1 MGGLAV
7 GGGRHR
13 AIVVAIMMVSLVI
26 STRNRAP
33 RLPELFASLARLESP
48 DAGWELILVD
58 NGSTDSTAAAIR
70 EFAGEAPCVVRCV
83 HAATPGLSHA
93 RNAGLGC
100 AAGRIVAF
108 TDDDCYPKPDY
119 LRAIVDVFERHQPG
133 VLGGRVVLHDAT
145 DARVGVKDVPAAFEI
160 APRTFVPPGVMHGAN
175 LAVRREVLAAVGGFD
190 PLLGAGTRC
199 MAAEDTDFIA
209 RIVWAGWTA
218 RYDPAPVVAHHH
230 GRKPGA
236 AADLQRQGYDRGR
249 GAYYAKWALDRQARR
264 TYLRAWYGSAR
275 RMLRKR
281 DPRPF
286 GREVAGASR
295 YLLDRL
301 LHGAPVPRFDR
312 SSNDDRLAAAQNGR
326 L

>member
-1 MGGLAV
+1 
-7 GGGRHR
+7 
-13 AIVVAIMMVSLVI
+13 MMVSLVI

-33 RLPELFASLARLESP
+33 RLAELFARLARLESP

-58 NGSTDSTAAAIR
+58 NGSTDGTPAAIR
-70 EFAGEAPCVVRCV
+70 EFAAEAPFAVRCL

-108 TDDDCYPKPDY
+108 TDDDCYPQPDY

-145 DARVGVKDVPAAFEI
+145 DARVGVKDVPNAFEI
-160 APRTFVPPGVMHGAN
+160 APRTFVRPGVMHGAN

-199 MAAEDTDFIA
+199 MAGEDTDFVA

-249 GAYYAKWALDRQARR
+249 GAYYAKWALDARARR
-264 TYLRAWYGSAR
+264 TYLREWYGSAR

-281 DPRPF
+281 DPRPL

-301 LHGAPVPRFDR
+301 LHAEPVPRFDR
-312 SSNDDRLAAAQNGR
+312 PSTDHRVAAARNGR